1 MGAIILPQSGHV
13 YLDSNAIIYTVE
25 KNPTYSSLLQ
35 PLWASVKVGR
45 IKVATSSLSL
55 MEVSVG
61 PMKTGNA
68 AILRTYESLLHS
80 SQVRLDPLDES
91 VLRKAAELR
100 STIARLRTPDAI
112 HAASALVNSVDH
124 FISNDDVFRKVPG
137 LSVTI
142 LHDLLK
148 P

>member
-1 MGAIILPQSGHV
+1 
-13 YLDSNAIIYTVE
+13 
-25 KNPTYSSLLQ
+25 
-35 PLWASVKVGR
+35 
-45 IKVATSSLSL
+45 

-68 AILRTYESLLHS
+68 AILATCDSLLHS
-80 SQVRLDPLDES
+80 PNVRLDPLHES

-100 STIARLRTPDAI
+100 STIGKLRTPDAL
-112 HAASALVNSVDH
+112 HASSALVNPVDH

-137 LSVTI
+137 LTVTI